1 MTEPTTIAVA
11 MSGGVDSSTVAAM
24 LAQEGAS
31 VVGLTLQLWDQ
42 TRLAGKHGIPDAPK
56 AGRCC
61 SLDDVYDARRVAE
74 HLGIPYYV
82 VNQEDRFERDVV
94 RPFVS
99 EYLAGRTPIPCS
111 LCNNHLKFDQLLQT
125 ARSIGAGRIATGH
138 YAINEYDP
146 ARGRWILKRPAD
158 KAKDQTYFL
167 FGLTQEQLSRTLFPL
182 GHLTKPEV
190 REVARSRGLA
200 LAEKPD
206 SQEICFIPGGD
217 YKQFLT
223 AYLEE
228 QGEAFPEIAGE
239 LVASSGEV
247 IGRHEGISNFT
258 VGQRKG
264 LGVASPSP
272 LYVLQIDPASHR
284 VTVGADA
291 ELATR
296 TLRANRLN
304 WISIPA
310 LTGPMRVR
318 AKIRHRHEPA
328 WATLEPA
335 GTLGE
340 RSSDPTTPGAPCP
353 SHLGTG
359 DPNADAGAPC
369 PSHLGTGD
377 SNNSPGTPCPSH
389 LGTGDP
395 SAEVLVTF
403 DEPQRA
409 VTPGQSAV
417 FYDGDEVVG
426 GGWII

>member
-1 MTEPTTIAVA
+1 MPNHDTIAVA
-11 MSGGVDSSTVAAM
+11 MSGGVDSSTVAAI
-24 LAQEGAS
+24 LARQLGGDSVS

-42 TRLAGKHGIPDAPK
+42 TRLAGKHGIPEAPK

-74 HLGIPYYV
+74 HLGIPYYI
-82 VNQEDRFERDVV
+82 VNQEKRFETDVV
-94 RPFVS
+94 RPFVG

-111 LCNNHLKFDQLLQT
+111 LCNNHLKFDQLLKT
-125 ARSIGAGRIATGH
+125 ARSIGASSIATGH
-138 YAINEYDP
+138 YAVNEYDP
-146 ARGRWILKRPAD
+146 ARRRWILKRPAD
-158 KAKDQTYFL
+158 LAKDQTYFL
-167 FGLTQEQLSRTLFPL
+167 FGLTQEQLAHTLFPL
-182 GHLTKPEV
+182 GRMTKPEV
-190 REVARSRGLA
+190 REVARQQGLA

-228 QGEAFPEIAGE
+228 QGREMPDTAGE
-239 LVASSGEV
+239 LVSTDGQV
-247 IGRHEGISNFT
+247 VGRHESISGFT

-264 LGVASPSP
+264 LKVSSPTP
-272 LYVLQIDPASHR
+272 LYVIQIDAASHR

-296 TLRANRLN
+296 ELRANRVN

-310 LTGPMRVR
+310 LTAPMRVKI
-318 AKIRHRHEPA
+318 KIRHRHEPA
-328 WATLEPA
+328 WATLA
-335 GTLGE
+335 QAH
-340 RSSDPTTPGAPCP
+340 S
-353 SHLGTG
+353 G
-359 DPNADAGAPC
+359 DN
-369 PSHLGTGD
+369 
-377 SNNSPGTPCPSH
+377 
-389 LGTGDP
+389 
-395 SAEVLVTF
+395 AEVVATF

-426 GGWII
+426 GGWIF

>member
-1 MTEPTTIAVA
+1 MPADTIAVA
-11 MSGGVDSSTVAAM
+11 MSGGVDSSTVAAI
-24 LAQEGAS
+24 LARDDGAD

-61 SLDDVYDARRVAE
+61 SLDDVYDARRVAT

-82 VNQEDRFERDVV
+82 VNQEERFEQDVV

-111 LCNNHLKFDQLLQT
+111 LCNNHLKFDQLLKT
-125 ARSIGAGRIATGH
+125 ARSIGASRIATGH
-138 YAINEYDP
+138 YAVNEYDP
-146 ARGRWILKRPAD
+146 DRKRWILKRPAD
-158 KAKDQTYFL
+158 LAKDQTYFL
-167 FGLTQEQLSRTLFPL
+167 FGLTQEQLAHTLFPL
-182 GHLTKPEV
+182 GRMTKPEV
-190 REVARSRGLA
+190 RAVAREHGLA

-228 QGEAFPEIAGE
+228 QGEPMPDTAGE
-239 LVASSGEV
+239 LVASNGEV
-247 IGRHEGISNFT
+247 LGRHEGISGFT

-264 LGVASPSP
+264 LKIASPSP
-272 LYVLQIDPASHR
+272 FYVLNIDPATHR
-284 VTVGADA
+284 VTVGADE

-296 TLRANRLN
+296 ELRANRVN

-310 LTGPMRVR
+310 LTAPMRVKI
-318 AKIRHRHEPA
+318 KIRHRHEPA
-328 WATLEPA
+328 WATIQPA
-335 GTLGE
+335 RAEYSGAGSNSAASKTATGAA
-340 RSSDPTTPGAPCP
+340 RHSAQVDP
-353 SHLGTG
+353 
-359 DPNADAGAPC
+359 
-369 PSHLGTGD
+369 
-377 SNNSPGTPCPSH
+377 
-389 LGTGDP
+389 
-395 SAEVLVTF
+395 EVLAVF

-426 GGWII
+426 GGWIV

>member
-11 MSGGVDSSTVAAM
+11 MSGGVDSSAVAAI
-24 LAQEGAS
+24 LAQQGGA

-42 TRLAGKHGIPDAPK
+42 NRLAGQHGIPDAPK

-82 VNQEDRFERDVV
+82 VKQEERFEQDVV
-94 RPFVS
+94 RPFVA

-125 ARSIGAGRIATGH
+125 ARSIGASQIATGH
-138 YAINEYDP
+138 YAVNEFDP
-146 ARGRWILKRPAD
+146 QRGRWILKRPAD
-158 KAKDQTYFL
+158 RAKDQTYFL
-167 FGLTQEQLSRTLFPL
+167 FGLTQEQLAHTLFPL
-182 GHLTKPEV
+182 GRLTKPEV
-190 REVARSRGLA
+190 REIARLHGLA

-228 QGEAFPEIAGE
+228 QGQQVPETASD
-239 LVASSGEV
+239 LVDSNGAVLG
-247 IGRHEGISNFT
+247 HHDGIFNFT

-264 LGVASPSP
+264 LGVSSPTP
-272 LYVLQIDPASHR
+272 LYVIQIDPASHR

-296 TLRANRLN
+296 TLRAGRLN
-304 WISIPA
+304 WISIPE
-310 LTGPMRVR
+310 LTEPMRVEI
-318 AKIRHRHEPA
+318 KIRHRHEPA

-335 GTLGE
+335 G
-340 RSSDPTTPGAPCP
+340 
-353 SHLGTG
+353 
-359 DPNADAGAPC
+359 AG
-369 PSHLGTGD
+369 
-377 SNNSPGTPCPSH
+377 
-389 LGTGDP
+389 
-395 SAEVLVTF
+395 EVLATF

-417 FYDGDEVVG
+417 FYQGDEVVG

>member
-1 MTEPTTIAVA
+1 MTETNTIAVA

-24 LAQEGAS
+24 LAQGDDT

-74 HLGIPYYV
+74 HLAIPYYV
-82 VNQEDRFERDVV
+82 VNQQARFERDVV
-94 RPFVS
+94 RPFVA

-125 ARSIGAGRIATGH
+125 ARAVGASHIATGH
-138 YAINEYDP
+138 YAVNEFDA
-146 ARGRWILKRPAD
+146 ARRRWILKRPVD
-158 KAKDQTYFL
+158 RAKDQTYFL
-167 FGLTQEQLSRTLFPL
+167 FGLTQEQLARTMFPL
-182 GHLTKPEV
+182 GRLTKPEV
-190 REVARSRGLA
+190 REIARQHGLA

-228 QGEAFPEIAGE
+228 QGERMPETAGE
-239 LVASSGEV
+239 LVASDGHV
-247 IGRHEGISNFT
+247 LGQHEGIFNFT

-264 LGVASPSP
+264 LGVSSPSP
-272 LYVLQIDPASHR
+272 LYVLQIDPATHR
-284 VTVGADA
+284 VTVGADQ

-304 WISIPA
+304 WISIAA
-310 LTGPMRVR
+310 LNGPMRVQI
-318 AKIRHRHEPA
+318 KIRHRHEPA
-328 WATLEPA
+328 WATLEPTA
-335 GTLGE
+335 TGE
-340 RSSDPTTPGAPCP
+340 VAA
-353 SHLGTG
+353 L
-359 DPNADAGAPC
+359 
-369 PSHLGTGD
+369 
-377 SNNSPGTPCPSH
+377 
-389 LGTGDP
+389 
-395 SAEVLVTF
+395 F

-426 GGWII
+426 GGWIV

>member
-1 MTEPTTIAVA
+1 MGSMIERATIAVA

-24 LAQEGAS
+24 LADGS
-31 VVGLTLQLWDQ
+31 DGVVGLTLQLWDQ
-42 TRLAGKHGIPDAPK
+42 TRLAGHHGIPDAPK

-82 VNQEDRFERDVV
+82 VNQQERFERDVV
-94 RPFVS
+94 RPFVA

-125 ARSIGAGRIATGH
+125 ARSIGASRIATGH
-138 YAINEYDP
+138 YAVNEYNTE
-146 ARGRWILKRPAD
+146 RGRWILKRPTD
-158 KAKDQTYFL
+158 LAKDQTYFL
-167 FGLTQEQLSRTLFPL
+167 FGLSQEQLARTLFPL
-182 GHLTKPEV
+182 GRLTKPEV
-190 REVARSRGLA
+190 REIARQHGLA

-228 QGEAFPEIAGE
+228 QGERLPETAGE

-247 IGRHEGISNFT
+247 LGQHEGIFNFT

-264 LGVASPSP
+264 LGVSSPSP
-272 LYVLQIDPASHR
+272 LYVLQIDPANHR

-296 TLRANRLN
+296 TLRASLLN
-304 WISIPA
+304 WIAIPE
-310 LTGPMRVR
+310 LTAPMRVQI
-318 AKIRHRHEPA
+318 KIRHRHEPA
-328 WATLEPA
+328 WALLQPA
-335 GTLGE
+335 GV
-340 RSSDPTTPGAPCP
+340 D
-353 SHLGTG
+353 
-359 DPNADAGAPC
+359 
-369 PSHLGTGD
+369 
-377 SNNSPGTPCPSH
+377 
-389 LGTGDP
+389 
-395 SAEVLVTF
+395 EVAATF

-426 GGWII
+426 GGWIV

>member
-1 MTEPTTIAVA
+1 

-24 LAQEGAS
+24 LAQLGDGTT

-82 VNQEDRFERDVV
+82 VNQQERFEEAVV
-94 RPFVS
+94 RPFVA

-111 LCNNHLKFDQLLQT
+111 LCNNHLKFDQLLKT
-125 ARSIGAGRIATGH
+125 AQSIGASRIATGH
-138 YAINEYDP
+138 YAVNEFDP
-146 ARGRWILKRPAD
+146 ARDSGRGRWILKRPAD
-158 KAKDQTYFL
+158 LAKDQTYFL
-167 FGLTQEQLSRTLFPL
+167 FGLTQEQLAHTLFPL
-182 GHLTKPEV
+182 GRMTKPEV
-190 REVARSRGLA
+190 REVARQHGLA

-228 QGEAFPEIAGE
+228 QGQQLPETAGE
-239 LVASSGEV
+239 LTDSSGAV
-247 IGRHEGISNFT
+247 LGHHEGISNFT

-264 LGVASPSP
+264 LGVSSPTP
-272 LYVLQIDPASHR
+272 LYVLQIDPATHR
-284 VTVGADA
+284 VTVGADE
-291 ELATR
+291 ELATQ
-296 TLRANRLN
+296 TLRARKLN
-304 WISIPA
+304 WISISA
-310 LTGPMRVR
+310 LTAPMRVR
-318 AKIRHRHEPA
+318 VKIRHRHEPA

-335 GTLGE
+335 G
-340 RSSDPTTPGAPCP
+340 
-353 SHLGTG
+353 
-359 DPNADAGAPC
+359 
-369 PSHLGTGD
+369 
-377 SNNSPGTPCPSH
+377 
-389 LGTGDP
+389 
-395 SAEVLVTF
+395 AEEVIASF

-426 GGWII
+426 GGWIV

>member
-1 MTEPTTIAVA
+1 MIEPETIAVA

-24 LAQEGAS
+24 LAREGAP

-82 VNQEDRFERDVV
+82 VNQQERFEKDVV
-94 RPFVS
+94 RPFVD
-99 EYLAGRTPIPCS
+99 EYLHGRTPIPCS
-111 LCNNHLKFDQLLQT
+111 LCNNHLKFDALIQT
-125 ARSIGAGRIATGH
+125 ARSIGASRVATGH
-138 YAINEYDP
+138 YAINEFDP
-146 ARGRWILKRPAD
+146 ARNRWILKRPAD
-158 KAKDQTYFL
+158 RAKDQTYFL
-167 FGLTQEQLSRTLFPL
+167 FGLTQAQLSRTLFPL
-182 GHLTKPEV
+182 GSLTKPEV
-190 REVARSRGLA
+190 RDLARSRGLA

-217 YKQFLT
+217 YKQFIT

-228 QGEAFPEIAGE
+228 QGEQVPHSAGE

-247 IGRHEGISNFT
+247 IGRHEGIANFT

-264 LGVASPSP
+264 LGVSSPTP
-272 LYVLQIDPASHR
+272 LYVLAIHPDSHR

-291 ELATR
+291 ELASR
-296 TLRANRLN
+296 TLVARRLN
-304 WISIPA
+304 WISIPT
-310 LTGPMRVR
+310 LTAPLRVQ

-335 GTLGE
+335 PLTATGE
-340 RSSDPTTPGAPCP
+340 
-353 SHLGTG
+353 
-359 DPNADAGAPC
+359 
-369 PSHLGTGD
+369 
-377 SNNSPGTPCPSH
+377 
-389 LGTGDP
+389 
-395 SAEVLVTF
+395 AEVIATF

-417 FYDGDEVVG
+417 FYDNDEVVG
-426 GGWII
+426 GGWIV

>member
-1 MTEPTTIAVA
+1 MTKDTTIAVA

-24 LAQEGAS
+24 LAHAGDT

-42 TRLAGKHGIPDAPK
+42 TRLAGKHGIPEAPK

-82 VNQEDRFERDVV
+82 VNQQERFETDVV
-94 RPFVS
+94 RPFVA

-111 LCNNHLKFDQLLQT
+111 LCNNHLKFDQLLKT
-125 ARSIGAGRIATGH
+125 AQSIGAERIATGH
-138 YAINEYDP
+138 YAINEYD
-146 ARGRWILKRPAD
+146 AGRDSGRGRWILKRPAD
-158 KAKDQTYFL
+158 LAKDQTYFL
-167 FGLTQEQLSRTLFPL
+167 FGLTQEQLSHTLFPL
-182 GHLTKPEV
+182 GRMTKPEV
-190 REVARSRGLA
+190 REVARQRGLA

-228 QGEAFPEIAGE
+228 QGRRLPETAGE
-239 LVASSGEV
+239 LVASDGEV
-247 IGRHEGISNFT
+247 LGRHEGISNFT

-264 LGVASPSP
+264 LGVSSPTP
-272 LYVLQIDPASHR
+272 LYVLQIDAATHR
-284 VTVGADA
+284 VTVGADE

-296 TLRANRLN
+296 TLRARRLN
-304 WISIPA
+304 WISIPE
-310 LTGPMRVR
+310 LTARMRVR
-318 AKIRHRHEPA
+318 IKIRHRHEPA
-328 WATLEPA
+328 WAMLGPA
-335 GTLGE
+335 G
-340 RSSDPTTPGAPCP
+340 
-353 SHLGTG
+353 
-359 DPNADAGAPC
+359 AD
-369 PSHLGTGD
+369 
-377 SNNSPGTPCPSH
+377 
-389 LGTGDP
+389 
-395 SAEVLVTF
+395 EVLATF

-426 GGWII
+426 GGWIV